1 MGKKFK
7 QFQEEIQDSPYYD
20 YVFNVLH
27 PIEVVPDPN
36 EDDENYD
43 LTRGMSKDNSAI
55 VKEDNND
62 VRMIYVDEFRE
73 YLGEIDDLFNN
84 LAAMGLDSLVTSDT
98 LPSWVGRLR
107 TLRDE
112 ILTATPRVDD
122 ADYESVVSE
131 EDLQE
136 LSKGTLASYVK
147 KAVND
152 IPERDRIANSSI
164 EMAKHQNNKYDVKF
178 WADRAKKNLTK
189 KVNRYEGIPRAVDKL
204 AEEDLQELSKGTLA
218 SYVKKAVNDIPE
230 RERIANSS
238 IEMAKHQNNKY
249 DVKYW
254 ADRAKKNLTK
264 KVNRYEGIPR
274 AVDKLAEE
282 DLQETSKEKAQRYIN
297 RAVPDHDMANF
308 AKRQTSGTEQK
319 YWARLERNRK
329 KGISRAVATMDKKEL
344 SEGYSAGEMKLADG
358 SSVTLSEKDA
368 SCLNRMSSGTKSKD
382 SLDKTLKK
390 NLKEFNALL
399 DFAKSLKEDTQ

>member
-36 EDDENYD
+36 EDDDNFV
-43 LTRGMSKDNSAI
+43 LTKGVTKDTSAI

-62 VRMIYVDEFRE
+62 VRMIYIDEFRE
-73 YLGEIDDLFNN
+73 YIGEIEDLFNN

-112 ILTATPRVDD
+112 ILTATPRVTGS
-122 ADYESVVSE
+122 DYEAVVSE

-147 KAVND
+147 KAIND

-178 WADRAKKNLTK
+178 
-189 KVNRYEGIPRAVDKL
+189 
-204 AEEDLQELSKGTLA
+204 
-218 SYVKKAVNDIPE
+218 
-230 RERIANSS
+230 
-238 IEMAKHQNNKY
+238 
-249 DVKYW
+249 W

-308 AKRQTSGTEQK
+308 AKRQTSGDEQK